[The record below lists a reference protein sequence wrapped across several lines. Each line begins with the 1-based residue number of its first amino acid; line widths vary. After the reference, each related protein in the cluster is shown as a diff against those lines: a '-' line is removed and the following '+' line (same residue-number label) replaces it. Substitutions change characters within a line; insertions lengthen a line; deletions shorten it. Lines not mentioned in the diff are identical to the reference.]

1 MRAVDTNVLVRML
14 VRDDLEQA
22 KLADTFVQPGAWVSL
37 LVLLETIWV
46 LSVSYRRT
54 PQQLARTLEVLL
66 DHESLVLQDAE
77 VVRRVIALAKRS
89 TSVGLGDLLI
99 LEVARQHGHSPLAT
113 FDRAFAKLDG
123 TLRLDR
129 PVAR

>member
-22 KLADTFVQPGAWVSL
+22 KLADTFVRPGAWVSL

-46 LSVSYRRT
+46 LTVSYRRT
-54 PQQLARTLEVLL
+54 PQQLTRTFEVLL
-66 DHESLVLQDAE
+66 DHESLVLQEPE
-77 VVRRVIALAKRS
+77 VVRRVVTLSRQSA
-89 TSVGLGDLLI
+89 SVGLGDLLI
-99 LEVARQHGHSPLAT
+99 LEVARQHGHSLLAT

-123 TLRLDR
+123 ALRLDKS
-129 PVAR
+129 AR

>member
-22 KLADTFVQPGAWVSL
+22 KLADTFVRPGAWVSL

-46 LSVSYRRT
+46 LTVSYRRT
-54 PQQLARTLEVLL
+54 PQQLTRTFEVLV
-66 DHESLVLQDAE
+66 DHESLVLQETE
-77 VVRRVIALAKRS
+77 VVRRVVTLSRQSA
-89 TSVGLGDLLI
+89 SVGLGDLLI

-123 TLRLDR
+123 ALRLDKS
-129 PVAR
+129 AR

>member
-22 KLADTFVQPGAWVSL
+22 KLADTFVRPGAWVSL

-46 LSVSYRRT
+46 LTVSYRRT
-54 PQQLARTLEVLL
+54 PQQLTRTFEVLL
-66 DHESLVLQDAE
+66 DHESLVLQEPE
-77 VVRRVIALAKRS
+77 VVRRVVTLSRQSA
-89 TSVGLGDLLI
+89 SVGLGDLLI

-123 TLRLDR
+123 ALRLNKS
-129 PVAR
+129 AR

>member
-22 KLADTFVQPGAWVSL
+22 KLADTFVRPGAWVSL

-46 LSVSYRRT
+46 LTVSYRRT
-54 PQQLARTLEVLL
+54 PQQLTRTFEVLL
-66 DHESLVLQDAE
+66 DHESLVLQEPE
-77 VVRRVIALAKRS
+77 VVRRVVTLSRQSA
-89 TSVGLGDLLI
+89 SVGLGDLLI

-123 TLRLDR
+123 ALRLDKS
-129 PVAR
+129 AR

>member
-22 KLADTFVQPGAWVSL
+22 KLADTFVRPGAWVSL

-46 LSVSYRRT
+46 LTVSYRRT
-54 PQQLARTLEVLL
+54 PQQLTRTFEVLL
-66 DHESLVLQDAE
+66 DHESLVLQEPE
-77 VVRRVIALAKRS
+77 VVRRVVTHSRQSA
-89 TSVGLGDLLI
+89 SVGLGDLLI

-123 TLRLDR
+123 ALRLDKS
-129 PVAR
+129 AR